1 MSDYYSILKQFNI
14 LNEKVKN
21 LEIEK
26 KNLINNNI
34 KYIHPDIIFNKLEC
48 NSDNY
53 NFLKINIIFHD
64 NYIFNFLD
72 KIEMNVDIKPLI
84 DDLLKLYRFCYENP
98 FSIKNINIS
107 CFDKNNNI
115 IYSFEYDFLNVYLDL
130 NYIENITYIFYN
142 LQNKLINNIENIKNI
157 ENII

>member
-1 MSDYYSILKQFNI
+1 MYIPSY
-14 LNEKVKN
+14 NEKFSKYLQLLFSNNDFHGVVKEC
-21 LEIEK
+21 LEFLN
-26 KNLINNNI
+26 KNQGS
-34 KYIHPDIIFNKLEC
+34 P
-48 NSDNY
+48 S
-53 NFLKINIIFHD
+53 
-64 NYIFNFLD
+64 IFNFLD

-142 LQNKLINNIENIKNI
+142 LQNKLINNIENNKNI